1 MKRLQLYMSTH
12 KQFEHTQHQH
22 PLLPG
27 MDPASG
33 GQSIKEKK
41 KKKTPNRH
49 LYSIK
54 KIINT
59 QNRCF

>member
-41 KKKTPNRH
+41 KKK
-49 LYSIK
+49 LLIGIYIVLK
-54 KIINT
+54 KL
-59 QNRCF
+59 